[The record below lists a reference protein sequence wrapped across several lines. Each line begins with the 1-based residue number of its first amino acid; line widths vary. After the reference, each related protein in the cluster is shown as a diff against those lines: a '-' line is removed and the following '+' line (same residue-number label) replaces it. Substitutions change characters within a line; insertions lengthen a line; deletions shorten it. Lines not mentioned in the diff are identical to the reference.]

1 MKTKTIAL
9 LMVAALTGASAA
21 TVFAQEWHPASSGGP
36 ENHGRP
42 DDQGRYGDQ
51 GHPGDRGEYGDQSR
65 PNDNSRYSD
74 QDRHDHGWH
83 GSEQADNHGGG
94 PIPHRD
100 WHRGDR
106 LPNEYR
112 DRNYIVDDWR
122 GHGLHQPPRGYHWVG
137 VDGDYVLA
145 AVATGVIANILV
157 SPQR

>member
-9 LMVAALTGASAA
+9 LMAAALTGAPV
-21 TVFAQEWHPASSGGP
+21 TVFAQEWHPASAGSP

-42 DDQGRYGDQ
+42 DDQGGDGEQ
-51 GHPGDRGEYGDQSR
+51 GHPGDRGMNGERGR
-65 PNDNSRYSD
+65 PNDNGRYSD
-74 QDRHDHGWH
+74 QDRRDHGWQ
-83 GSEQADNHGGG
+83 GSEQADNRGGG

-100 WHRGDR
+100 WHKGDR

-145 AVATGVIANILV
+145 AVTTGVIANILL

>member
-1 MKTKTIAL
+1 MKTKTVVL
-9 LMVAALTGASAA
+9 LLAAALTAA
-21 TVFAQEWHPASSGGP
+21 PLTVFAQEWHPSSAGSP

-42 DDQGRYGDQ
+42 YDQNGYGDE
-51 GHPGDRGEYGDQSR
+51 GHSGDRGKSGDQRR
-65 PNDNSRYSD
+65 PDDY
-74 QDRHDHGWH
+74 GWH
-83 GSEQADNHGGG
+83 GGEQADNRGGG

-100 WHRGDR
+100 WHKGDR

-145 AVATGVIANILV
+145 AVATGVIANILL

>member
-9 LMVAALTGASAA
+9 LMAAALTGAPV
-21 TVFAQEWHPASSGGP
+21 TVFAQEWHPASAGSP
-36 ENHGRP
+36 ESHSRP
-42 DDQGRYGDQ
+42 DDQGRYGD
-51 GHPGDRGEYGDQSR
+51 RGAHGDQSR
-65 PNDNSRYSD
+65 PNDNGRYSD
-74 QDRHDHGWH
+74 QDRHDHGW
-83 GSEQADNHGGG
+83 SSIEQADNRGGGG
-94 PIPHRD
+94 PIPHQD

-112 DRNYIVDDWR
+112 DRNYIVDDWH

-145 AVATGVIANILV
+145 AVATGVIANILL

>member
-1 MKTKTIAL
+1 MKTKAIAL
-9 LMVAALTGASAA
+9 LMVAALTGAPAA
-21 TVFAQEWHPASSGGP
+21 AVFAQEWHPASAGGP
-36 ENHGRP
+36 DNHGRP

-51 GHPGDRGEYGDQSR
+51 GHPGDRGKYGDQSH
-65 PNDNSRYSD
+65 PTDNSRYSD

-83 GSEQADNHGGG
+83 GSEQADNRRGG

-112 DRNYIVDDWR
+112 DRNYVVDDWR

-145 AVATGVIANILV
+145 AVATGVIANILL